1 MIRRVVTN
9 NDVEVKEAFSRFMTR
24 YDIPQVQILTYNSK
38 ANDVIKQS
46 HVIIK
51 EFIVKACEESVNE
64 WSWHV
69 HSTIFA
75 NKVTTSRFTKY
86 SPYFLLYDVEPVL
99 PLNLFKSTFLVQGF
113 TDQMSDSDL
122 LTLRIRQL
130 EKREDDLEKTAQ
142 LLARMHF
149 TSKAQFEKRFAKRI
163 TKQVFQEGDFVLM
176 RNTQIEKE
184 LNRKTKPRYLG
195 PFIVVS
201 RSLGNAYE
209 LREVNDGTRREKVAA
224 FRLIPYIA
232 RDQQALQELLKE
244 LPNESNDDDEEEEE
258 SLNDKEKKKE
268 VKRIITWH
276 NDVSYNEEDEE
287 EETNESNENSE
298 DEFWDVLLV
307 RSWERSEEGS
317 SGSKPIDIA

>member
-1 MIRRVVTN
+1 M
-9 NDVEVKEAFSRFMTR
+9 
-24 YDIPQVQILTYNSK
+24 
-38 ANDVIKQS
+38 
-46 HVIIK
+46 IIK
-51 EFIVKACEESVNE
+51 DLIVKACEESVNE
-64 WSWHV
+64 WPRHV
-69 HSTIFA
+69 HSVIFA
-75 NKVTTSRFTKY
+75 DKVTTSRSTGY
-86 SPYFLLYDVEPVL
+86 SPYFLLYGVEPVL
-99 PLNLFKSTFLVQGF
+99 PLDLFESTFLVQGF

-130 EKREDDLEKTAQ
+130 EKREDDLEKAAQ

-149 TSKAQFEKRFAKRI
+149 ISKAQFEKRFAKRI

-209 LREVNDGTRREKVAA
+209 LREVNGGTRREKVAA

-244 LPNESNDDDEEEEE
+244 LPNESNDDEEEKKE

-268 VKRIITWH
+268 VKRIITRH
-276 NDVSYNEEDEE
+276 NNTSYNEEDEE
-287 EETNESNENSE
+287 EEANEFNENSE
-298 DEFWDVLLV
+298 DEF
-307 RSWERSEEGS
+307 
-317 SGSKPIDIA
+317 

>member
-1 MIRRVVTN
+1 
-9 NDVEVKEAFSRFMTR
+9 MTR
-24 YDIPQVQILTYNSK
+24 YDIPQVQISAYNSK
-38 ANDVIKQS
+38 ANGVVERS
-46 HVIIK
+46 HAIIR
-51 EFIVKACEESVNE
+51 ESIVKACEESVNE
-64 WSWHV
+64 WPRHV
-69 HSTIFA
+69 HSAIFA
-75 NKVTTSRFTKY
+75 DKVTTSRSTGY
-86 SPYFLLYDVEPVL
+86 SPYFLLYGVEPVL
-99 PLNLFKSTFLVQGF
+99 PLDLFESTFLVQGF

-130 EKREDDLEKTAQ
+130 EKREDDLEKAAQ
-142 LLARMHF
+142 LLARMRF

-209 LREVNDGTRREKVAA
+209 LREVNGGTRREKVAT

-244 LPNESNDDDEEEEE
+244 LPNESNDDEEEEKE

-268 VKRIITWH
+268 VKRIITRH
-276 NDVSYNEEDEE
+276 NNASYNEEDEE
-287 EETNESNENSE
+287 EEMNESNENSK
-298 DEFWDVLLV
+298 DEF
-307 RSWERSEEGS
+307 
-317 SGSKPIDIA
+317 